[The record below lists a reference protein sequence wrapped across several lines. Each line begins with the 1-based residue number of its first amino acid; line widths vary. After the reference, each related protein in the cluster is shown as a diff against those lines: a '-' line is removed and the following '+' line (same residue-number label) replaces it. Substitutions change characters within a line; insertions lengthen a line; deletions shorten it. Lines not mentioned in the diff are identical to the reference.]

1 MEKTIN
7 KIQDLKETRLVVLS
21 QIKYYERI
29 QKKEEFE
36 KEQKLSNSK
45 QTKLE
50 QQLGEIRLQ
59 QIKLQRDYDNATT
72 ILNNL
77 KIQLADLDKR
87 IKEPK
92 DKVRRIERLKKRIA
106 NLKSKLQ
113 DMEN

>member
-1 MEKTIN
+1 MKKTID
-7 KIQDLKETRLVVLS
+7 KIQDLKETRLIVLS
-21 QIKYYERI
+21 QIRYYERI
-29 QKKEEFE
+29 QKKDEFE
-36 KEQKLSNSK
+36 REKELLNSK

-50 QQLGEIRLQ
+50 QQLGEIGLQ

>member
-1 MEKTIN
+1 LWIN
-7 KIQDLKETRLVVLS
+7 P
-21 QIKYYERI
+21 
-29 QKKEEFE
+29 QKDEFE
-36 KEQKLSNSK
+36 KEGELLNSK
-45 QTKLE
+45 QIKLE

-59 QIKLQRDYDNATT
+59 QIELQKDYDNATT

-77 KIQLADLDKR
+77 KIQFADLDKR

-113 DMEN
+113 DIEN